1 MSTMY
6 IYIYVCLI
14 DLLARS
20 KSISRHLG
28 QKDGAVPRFWPVRNE
43 VWMDPKMI
51 YIYIHMYD
59 IMYIRYIY
67 IYVCYIILF
76 EYYII
81 LYFII

>member
-67 IYVCYIILF
+67 VL
-76 EYYII
+76 YYII
-81 LYFII
+81 RVLYYIIFYYII

>member
-1 MSTMY
+1 MSTMCVY
-6 IYIYVCLI
+6 IYIYVCVCLI

-51 YIYIHMYD
+51 YLYT
-59 IMYIRYIY
+59 
-67 IYVCYIILF
+67 YVL
-76 EYYII
+76 YYV
-81 LYFII
+81 Y